1 MKIMLKSERRGVTG
15 FALIFT
21 LFAITAALM
30 ILGSVLYWASTNGN
44 ITQRNETFT
53 RSEAAADAAT
63 EKIFSQMN
71 RDFLYGNLNSSNTY
85 TVLIP
90 DTSSWPVH
98 YTFSDGNGNT
108 NSTFVSISQ
117 TNWEPL
123 NAQYAG
129 LDGYANDCTIIS
141 IATPSNQLYTVPATV
156 QQTFQAAK
164 IPVFQFAIFYNLNME
179 MDPTPNMVIK
189 GPVFCNQSIWAT
201 CAASLTF
208 NSTVQAAGTVTYPTA
223 TDPLANGYSLSGGGK
238 TVTFALAGQPD
249 YPVAPL
255 VMPIGNSTNSNPTN
269 VEAILNLPPSALGA
283 PNSIAYDPTNQ
294 IYLFNECDLIISNAV
309 YGTNGIATL
318 SGLKT
323 NVNNYATNFTIWYQD
338 NYNTP
343 ILKQLTNDYFVLRTT
358 SGTNATN
365 YKATNILYAG
375 FSFLTNTIFYD
386 WREGWNGGSGPAKT
400 VQAVQID
407 IAAFNKWL
415 TNAAGEGP
423 VWNSSCV
430 SDHGHGIGS
439 IYIYNNVTPTGTT
452 LPAVR
457 LVNGGMLPA
466 NYPGLTVA
474 TPMPVYI
481 EGNYNVSN
489 SIGNDLGKNTTTH
502 TRPAS
507 VLADSI
513 TILSSSWSDTTG
525 KLPTVSQDDTVN
537 AAFLEGIVPSN
548 LKVSGSYSGG
558 VENVLRYLENWGSHT
573 NTYNGSI
580 VVMFPSV
587 YATNYY
593 KTGGNYY
600 DPPSRNWAFDNNFTN
615 LAGLPPLS
623 PSAKSLIRNTWSAY

>member
-1 MKIMLKSERRGVTG
+1 MVAILLLPGLTATAQIPR
-15 FALIFT
+15 T
-21 LFAITAALM
+21 LQIG
-30 ILGSVLYWASTNGN
+30 ITNGVVAVASQTSPGYF
-44 ITQRNETFT
+44 IGQFETTTNFSPPVIWT
-53 RSEAAADAAT
+53 EDATNFEVGETDSFAAT
-63 EKIFSQMN
+63 NSQAFF
-71 RDFLYGNLNSSNTY
+71 RLRQQ
-85 TVLIP
+85 
-90 DTSSWPVH
+90 WPV
-98 YTFSDGNGNT
+98 F
-108 NSTFVSISQ
+108 
-117 TNWEPL
+117 E
-123 NAQYAG
+123 
-129 LDGYANDCTIIS
+129 
-141 IATPSNQLYTVPATV
+141 
-156 QQTFQAAK
+156 
-164 IPVFQFAIFYNLNME
+164 FAIFYNLNME
-179 MDPTPNMVIK
+179 MDPTPAMTVN

-201 CAASLTF
+201 CVNSLTF
-208 NSTVQAAGTVTYPTA
+208 NSTVQAVGTVTYNTS
-223 TDPLANGYSLSGGGK
+223 TDPFASGYSYGGVAPVFTLAN
-238 TVTFALAGQPD
+238 QPVSNSD
-249 YPVAPL
+249 PL
-255 VMPIGNSTNSNPTN
+255 TLPIGISINS
-269 VEAILNLPPSALGA
+269 EAILNLPPAGLGA
-283 PNSIAYDPTNQ
+283 PNTIAYDPTNQ
-294 IYLFNECDLIISNAV
+294 IYLFNECDLIISNAS
-309 YGTNGIATL
+309 YGTNGIAYR
-318 SGLKT
+318 SGLGT

-513 TILSSSWSDTTG
+513 TILSTGWSDTNTT
-525 KLPTVSQDDTVN
+525 KLPSVSQDDTVN
-537 AAFLEGIVPSN
+537 AALLEGIVESN

-573 NTYNGSI
+573 NAYNGSI

-615 LAGLPPLS
+615 LAGLPPLTPLVVNFIVS
-623 PSAKSLIRNTWSAY
+623 VTPSASIP